1 MEHKEIER
9 KFLIRSSYEITK
21 TPIEELE
28 IMQNY
33 LAVNKE
39 EEVRIRSMIDIN
51 EDNKY
56 SHHLDIKAGEGLIRD
71 EFKKSIS
78 KETFYS
84 LMKNIK
90 AKPIIKNRYLYE
102 YKDYIIE
109 IDVYLNK
116 ELKDLRIIEVEFKS
130 LEDAN
135 SFILP
140 KWLFNLSVVEV
151 TYNKDY
157 KNANLWK
164 KINNLK

>member
-28 IMQNY
+28 IMENY

-71 EFKKSIS
+71 EFKKLIS

>member
-71 EFKKSIS
+71 EFKKLIS

>member
-28 IMQNY
+28 IMENY

-56 SHHLDIKAGEGLIRD
+56 SHHLDIKAGKGLIRD